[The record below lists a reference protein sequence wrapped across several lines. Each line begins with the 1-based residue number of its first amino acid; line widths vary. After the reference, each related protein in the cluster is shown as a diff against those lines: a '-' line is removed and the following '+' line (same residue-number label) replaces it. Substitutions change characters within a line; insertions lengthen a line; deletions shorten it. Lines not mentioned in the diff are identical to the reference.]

1 MASIM
6 LIGETG
12 SGKSNLIRAL
22 SDGRI
27 IPRKLMAVDYCGPF
41 INTPGEFLENR
52 RFYPALITS
61 AAECDI
67 VLMLQDATRGSSLFP
82 PHFAIMFNR
91 TVQGVVTNADAD
103 TANAERAER
112 FLRNAGVREIL
123 RVGFKTGMGL
133 EALRVKLAETVE
145 LP

>member
-1 MASIM
+1 
-6 LIGETG
+6 
-12 SGKSNLIRAL
+12 
-22 SDGRI
+22 
-27 IPRKLMAVDYCGPF
+27 MAVEYCGPF

-52 RFYPALITS
+52 RFYPALITT

-82 PHFAIMFNR
+82 PGFAIMFNR

-133 EALRVKLAETVE
+133 EALQVKLAETVAR
-145 LP
+145 P